1 MRGYARTRAQYGFR
15 RDIAY
20 IQQLI
25 ASRQWASWLDG
36 PGPPLAAF
44 PATPTEERYV
54 ELRHRLE
61 LGAAG
66 QRYLTRHADVS
77 GGYSIEDGWPGRPF
91 LLVRFTRDVRE
102 HLAALRRVARFP
114 RHLRAKRARF
124 SERDLQRIVARI
136 HKDERVLRRAGFRE
150 PFVELVSSVA
160 GRVEISVTTRRD
172 DYRAYFAARY
182 GPAVKVLPRIRAT
195 TVYECARTRGFS
207 LSADGR
213 RLTLRW
219 TTNDFVKED
228 RVELVEFADRVVV
241 GAVQRRP
248 STPELARDPVD
259 NAISVELAAP
269 LGQRHVIDAGSLR
282 RVRQEGPG
290 PGEPACPQVHEPSR
304 FDQFTR
310 ENEKWGLPADPA
322 SVQRRVDAYGTI
334 PPDQERWLGQL
345 TAVKPSSNPAISHY
359 LLVHSDEYAG
369 EVLVGEFPAPRRLI
383 YRFSGHAA
391 EHEAALKRLVQRPEL
406 LSTETVRQLQAWC
419 PLRIGAGL
427 VGRDL
432 ADPDLVAVG
441 VVEDVLAGL
450 AVVLE
455 LGRLD
460 AAPGDRLRRRVEV
473 GDHDG
478 HERAAGLRRVLEEVE
493 PAMLADR
500 PHGLDVV
507 GEERGLAS
515 EEPFVP
521 GARDRDVTDPH
532 AGEEIGEVHRH
543 VTTLRP

>member
-1 MRGYARTRAQYGFR
+1 MALAPPAPAAQRLCHGQFAKPELPTTRAQDELRGYARTRAQYGFR

-20 IQQLI
+20 IQRLI
-25 ASRQWASWLDG
+25 ARRQWASWLDG

-54 ELRHRLE
+54 KLRHRLE

-66 QRYLTRHADVS
+66 QRYLTRHAGVS
-77 GGYSIEDGWPGRPF
+77 GGHSIEDGWPGRPF

-114 RHLRAKRARF
+114 RHLRAKRVPF
-124 SERDLQRIVARI
+124 SERELQRIVARI
-136 HKDERVLRRAGFRE
+136 HRDEQALRRAGFRE

-195 TVYECARTRGFS
+195 TVYECARTRSFS

-248 STPELARDPVD
+248 STPEPARDPVD

-290 PGEPACPQVHEPSR
+290 PGEPACPPVHEPSL

-322 SVQRRVDAYGTI
+322 SVQRRVDAGGTI

-345 TAVKPSSNPAISHY
+345 TAVKPSPNPAISHY

-369 EVLVGEFPAPRRLI
+369 ELLVGAFPAPRRII

-406 LSTETVRQLQAWC
+406 VSIETVPYTLRQLQAIEDQ
-419 PLRIGAGL
+419 LFRDAVANDRFYDGHGRAGFYF
-427 VGRDL
+427 RL
-432 ADPDLVAVG
+432 ADTQDDDG
-441 VVEDVLAGL
+441 VVELQVVGTRAD
-450 AVVLE
+450 AVPYF
-455 LGRLD
+455 
-460 AAPGDRLRRRVEV
+460 AAHYGPLVHVTVVGDRYECADSYRGPFRP
-473 GDHDG
+473 
-478 HERAAGLRRVLEEVE
+478 APE
-493 PAMLADR
+493 P
-500 PHGLDVV
+500 
-507 GEERGLAS
+507 
-515 EEPFVP
+515 
-521 GARDRDVTDPH
+521 T
-532 AGEEIGEVHRH
+532 
-543 VTTLRP
+543 